1 MSRRAK
7 GSNNRYKTIKL
18 IQREYQ
24 KLSNKKQDKANKIVH
39 QLKQYDRI
47 YMQDEQIASWHK
59 GLFGKHV

>member
-24 KLSNKKQDKANKIVH
+24 KLSNRKQDKTNKIVSK
-39 QLKQYDRI
+39 LKHYKTI
-47 YMQDEQIASWHK
+47 VIQDE
-59 GLFGKHV
+59 